1 MSRNASTLMR
11 MATSTP
17 SGPATPSSGVRAQ
30 LLATE
35 HAGLL
40 AARSTAQ
47 SEVLTRISIFLT
59 LFSAS
64 LVSIAFIGQATGFGE
79 LFGPSAIAVLVI
91 VTSVGQL
98 TQIRVVSI
106 GIEDLMYV
114 LALNRIRAAWVA
126 LDPGVAPY
134 LLSSPHDDRPGSVR
148 TYDFFGTR
156 SPMVQVGGSSMV
168 LIMVVNAMLL
178 GLLAAAICLTA
189 GAPNW
194 VTITVGVLVAAAFL
208 VASVLRGQRTY
219 FAIWE
224 RYVPLNPTP

>member
-1 MSRNASTLMR
+1 MD
-11 MATSTP
+11 P
-17 SGPATPSSGVRAQ
+17 SLPPPPPVRAQ

-64 LVSIAFIGQATGFGE
+64 LVSIAFVGQATGFND

-91 VTSVGQL
+91 VVIVGQL
-98 TQIRVVSI
+98 TQLRVVSI

-114 LALNRIRAAWVA
+114 LALNRIRSAWVD

-134 LLSSPHDDRPGSVR
+134 LMTSPHDDQAGSIR
-148 TYDFFGTR
+148 TYDFFGMR
-156 SPMVQVGGSSMV
+156 SPLVQVGGSSMI
-168 LIMVVNAMLL
+168 LIMVVNSMLL
-178 GLLAAAICLTA
+178 GLLTAAICLTV
-189 GAPNW
+189 GAPRW
-194 VTITVGVLVAAAFL
+194 VIIGLGALVAIAFC
-208 VASVLRGQRTY
+208 VTSAMRGQRTY
-219 FAIWE
+219 MAVWKRFE
-224 RYVPLNPTP
+224 PLNPTH

>member
-1 MSRNASTLMR
+1 MFTRFGEVYGRVGARWNAYLDTLTDEQLEFANELLQRAADVDRRGDRAAARRRGSLALRLAMDG
-11 MATSTP
+11 
-17 SGPATPSSGVRAQ
+17 GPHREHTGAHGQVGTGATPPSNVRAQ
-30 LLATE
+30 LLSTE

-64 LVSIAFIGQATGFGE
+64 LVSIAFVGQATEFGD

-91 VTSVGQL
+91 VVIVGQL
-98 TQIRVVSI
+98 TQVRVVSI

-114 LALNRIRAAWVA
+114 LALNRIRSAWVE

-134 LLSSPHDDRPGSVR
+134 LLTSPHDDRAGSIR

-156 SPMVQVGGSSMV
+156 DRRSCRS
-168 LIMVVNAMLL
+168 
-178 GLLAAAICLTA
+178 AAAAWC
-189 GAPNW
+189 
-194 VTITVGVLVAAAFL
+194 
-208 VASVLRGQRTY
+208 
-219 FAIWE
+219 
-224 RYVPLNPTP
+224 